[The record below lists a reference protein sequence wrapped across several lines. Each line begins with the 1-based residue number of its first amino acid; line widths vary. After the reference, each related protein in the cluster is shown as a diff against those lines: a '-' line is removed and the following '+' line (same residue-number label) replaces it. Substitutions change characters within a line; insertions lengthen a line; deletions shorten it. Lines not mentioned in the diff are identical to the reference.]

1 MAAKRFG
8 FALIFVVVTLA
19 VMAILATVILANSAS
34 ARQRDL
40 TINAISELR
49 RFGFEIGSA
58 SKKPSFQ
65 GDIGK
70 YPGRLSHLFAS
81 ITTSDQNSCGAVYS
95 GSDVSKWMGPYHLVP
110 MVRDSNYQ
118 MMPGLI
124 ASDTLLRVPTS
135 GNGAGVLSIV
145 MRNVAIELAQ
155 DLGMAFDG
163 VSTGAG
169 PTITF
174 TPNGSNAVTV
184 LYNIS
189 ITAC

>member
-1 MAAKRFG
+1 MAVRRRG

-19 VMAILATVILANSAS
+19 VMAILATVILANSAGGRER
-34 ARQRDL
+34 ARV
-40 TINAISELR
+40 INAVTELL

-70 YPGRLSHLFAS
+70 YPGRLSHLYAK
-81 ITTSDQNSCGAVYS
+81 IATTDNNSCGAAYS
-95 GSDVSKWMGPYHLVP
+95 GADVNKWNGPYHLVP

-118 MMPGLI
+118 MMPGVI
-124 ASDTLLRVPTS
+124 ASDTLLRVPAS
-135 GNGAGVLSIV
+135 GGGAATLSIV
-145 MRNVAIELAQ
+145 MRNVAIDLAQ
-155 DLGMAFDG
+155 DLEMAIDG

-169 PTITF
+169 PQVTF
-174 TPNGSNAVTV
+174 TPNGSNPVTV